1 MGRIINKVATRKFI
15 LTAANELT
23 PSPVVK
29 KMVDSAGRE
38 WDYSRC
44 LTNVKKFTS
53 VSQEYID
60 SIDAEVRN
68 LIVSKLK
75 TSPPRGKTVK

>member
-1 MGRIINKVATRKFI
+1 MSRLINKVATRKFI

-23 PSPVVK
+23 PTPVISK
-29 KMVDSAGRE
+29 SIDSTGRE

-44 LTNVKKFTS
+44 LTTVKKFTS

-60 SIDAEVRN
+60 IIDAEVRN
-68 LIVSKLK
+68 LIISRLK
-75 TSPPRGKTVK
+75 QSPPRGKTVK

>member
-15 LTAANELT
+15 LIAANELAPT
-23 PSPVVK
+23 PTTK
-29 KMVDSAGRE
+29 TAVDSDGRE

-44 LTNVKKFTS
+44 FNNVRKFTS

-60 SIDAEVRN
+60 VIDAEVRN
-68 LIVSKLK
+68 LIVDRLK
-75 TSPPRGKTVK
+75 KSPPCGKTVK